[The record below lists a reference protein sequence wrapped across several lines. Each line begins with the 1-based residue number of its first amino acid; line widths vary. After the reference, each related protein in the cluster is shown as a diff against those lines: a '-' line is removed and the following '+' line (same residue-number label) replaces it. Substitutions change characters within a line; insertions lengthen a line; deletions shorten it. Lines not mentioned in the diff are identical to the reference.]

1 MVDTVIMCAAVS
13 SGSMIIQNNPMYHV
27 DDNVLMNL
35 NVLKACAKN
44 KVKKFVFI
52 SSNTV
57 YPVSKKSMRE
67 KDVNY
72 SLFHKY
78 FNVGWMK
85 IFSEK
90 LCEMYKDK
98 MSILIIRPGN
108 IYGPND
114 KFDPI
119 RSKVIP
125 ALIRKFE
132 ENKIIEIWGDG
143 QDIKGF
149 IYIDDFVKALLKL
162 TAKLNGF
169 NVINLVR

>member
-1 MVDTVIMCAAVS
+1 MCAAVS

-78 FNVGWMK
+78 FNVG
-85 IFSEK
+85 
-90 LCEMYKDK
+90 
-98 MSILIIRPGN
+98 
-108 IYGPND
+108 
-114 KFDPI
+114 
-119 RSKVIP
+119 
-125 ALIRKFE
+125 
-132 ENKIIEIWGDG
+132 
-143 QDIKGF
+143 
-149 IYIDDFVKALLKL
+149 
-162 TAKLNGF
+162 
-169 NVINLVR
+169 